1 MMIRDNSFSSKVLD
15 FFVYSVMILVLAITL
30 YPVLYVLAASLSSS
44 SANDR
49 GLVTIYPIGF
59 NVDAYRGIFSQPTIV
74 RSFRN
79 SVMITAGGTAINMF
93 FTTTYA
99 YALSR
104 RKLALRGVYTIAAMI
119 PMYFS
124 GGLIPTFLLITNTL
138 DLFDTWWALILPIA
152 ISTTNMIIMRSFFIS
167 LPVELEESAYLD
179 GANDLV
185 IFYRIM
191 LPLSKASLFTIGLY
205 YLVGH
210 WNSWF
215 TAMIY
220 LNTQAKMPLQI
231 ILRQIVLLSSS
242 LEQAALEGEVLSGS
256 TMYFTNYIA
265 VKYATLVFSMAPML
279 MIYPFVQKFFV
290 KGVMIGSLKG

>member
-1 MMIRDNSFSSKVLD
+1 MIRDNSFSSKVLD
-15 FFVYSVMILVLAITL
+15 FIVYTVMILVLAVTL
-30 YPVLYVLAASLSSS
+30 YPVLYVLASSFSSS

-79 SVMITAGGTAINMF
+79 SVIITAAGTTINMF

-104 RKLALRGVYTIAAMI
+104 RKLALRGLYTVAAMI

-124 GGLIPTFLLITNTL
+124 GGLIPTFLLVTNTL

-152 ISTTNMIIMRSFFIS
+152 INTTNMIIMRSFFIS

-215 TAMIY
+215 SAMIY

-242 LEQAALEGEVLSGS
+242 LEQAALEGEVISGS
-256 TMYFTNYIA
+256 SMYFTNYIA